1 MEIRLLACCVAKT
14 SCAGWNCNRTRDKNA
29 NQKIYQHQ
37 KGVKMKENSLQLQVE
52 SALLQD
58 RLTQDFGI
66 EVLDSNGVVTLR
78 GVVPSREVRDRAE
91 AIVRTVVGV
100 TNVINELDVI

>member
-1 MEIRLLACCVAKT
+1 
-14 SCAGWNCNRTRDKNA
+14 
-29 NQKIYQHQ
+29 
-37 KGVKMKENSLQLQVE
+37 MKENSLQLQIE

-58 RLTQDFGI
+58 RLTQDYGI

-78 GVVPSREVRDRAE
+78 GVVPSREVRDKAE
-91 AIVRTVVGV
+91 VIVRKVDGV

>member
-1 MEIRLLACCVAKT
+1 MSTKKLIP
-14 SCAGWNCNRTRDKNA
+14 
-29 NQKIYQHQ
+29 

-58 RLTQDFGI
+58 RLTQDYGI

>member
-1 MEIRLLACCVAKT
+1 
-14 SCAGWNCNRTRDKNA
+14 
-29 NQKIYQHQ
+29 
-37 KGVKMKENSLQLQVE
+37 MKENSLQLQIE

-58 RLTQDFGI
+58 RLTQDYGI

-78 GVVPSREVRDRAE
+78 GVVPSREVRDKVE
-91 AIVRTVVGV
+91 VIVRKIEGV